1 MNKHMKHGCIL
12 VALGLCMVLAG
23 TAMYMMY
30 QKQDEL
36 AGQNANALLEQF
48 NANRHFFI
56 EAPELPGTDLPPE
69 NPPDAT
75 VVPEET
81 QPPEMP
87 ELHYSGYSIIGIL
100 RIPALDME
108 LPVLKDWS
116 YDLLNVA
123 PCRYSGSLAEGNLI
137 VMGHNYVSHFT
148 PLHYIE
154 LGTTVEF
161 EDAWG
166 TVHCF
171 AVEARETL
179 HKTRGEDLPSEYPL
193 SLFTCTAG
201 GQSRL
206 VIRCS
211 PLPNS

>member
-1 MNKHMKHGCIL
+1 MNKHTRYGCVL

-30 QKQDEL
+30 QKQDQL
-36 AGQNANALLEQF
+36 AGQNASMLLEQF
-48 NANRHFFI
+48 KANRHFFI
-56 EAPELPGTDLPPE
+56 QAPELPDSSLPPE
-69 NPPDAT
+69 EVPQAT
-75 VVPEET
+75 EVPGET
-81 QPPEMP
+81 QAP
-87 ELHYSGYSIIGIL
+87 ELPEQTFSGYSIIGIL
-100 RIPALDME
+100 RIPALDLE

-116 YDLLNVA
+116 YPLLNVA
-123 PCRYSGSLAEGNLI
+123 PCRYSGSLGEGNLI
-137 VMGHNYVSHFT
+137 IMGHNYVSHFT
-148 PLHYIE
+148 PLHQIGV
-154 LGTTVEF
+154 GTAVEF

-171 AVEARETL
+171 VVEARETL
-179 HKTRGEDLPSEYPL
+179 HKTQGEDLPSDYPL

-211 PLPNS
+211 QVPQ

>member
-1 MNKHMKHGCIL
+1 MNKHIKRGCVL

-30 QKQDEL
+30 QKQDAL
-36 AGQNANALLEQF
+36 AGQNASVLLDQF
-48 NANRHFFI
+48 KATRHLLV
-56 EAPELPGTDLPPE
+56 EAPERPDHPALPE
-69 NPPDAT
+69 NVPAT
-75 VVPEET
+75 TESTEET
-81 QPPEMP
+81 QAPEMP
-87 ELHYSGYSIIGIL
+87 ELSYSGYSIIGIL
-100 RIPALDME
+100 RIPALGLE
-108 LPVLKDWS
+108 LPILKDWS
-116 YDLLNVA
+116 YPLLNVA
-123 PCRYSGSLAEGNLI
+123 PCRYSGTLAEGNLI
-137 VMGHNYVSHFT
+137 IMGHNYTSHFT

-154 LGTTVEF
+154 LGTAVEF

-166 TVHCF
+166 NVHRF
-171 AVEARETL
+171 VVEARETL

-211 PLPNS
+211 EAPQ